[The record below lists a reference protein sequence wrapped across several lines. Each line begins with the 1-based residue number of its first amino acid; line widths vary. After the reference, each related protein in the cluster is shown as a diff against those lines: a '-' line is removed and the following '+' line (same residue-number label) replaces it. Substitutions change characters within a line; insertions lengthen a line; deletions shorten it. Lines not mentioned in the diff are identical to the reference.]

1 MKKYHLTIIRNGEYE
16 TIFGEMSSIASFLL
30 IEKELGYK
38 TVVLFARELSNEEWE
53 LWRNPVLTTKKEV
66 R

>member
-16 TIFGEMSSIASFLL
+16 TIFGEMSSITSFLL
-30 IEKELGYK
+30 IEKEVGHK

-53 LWRNPVLTTKKEV
+53 LVKYW
-66 R
+66 